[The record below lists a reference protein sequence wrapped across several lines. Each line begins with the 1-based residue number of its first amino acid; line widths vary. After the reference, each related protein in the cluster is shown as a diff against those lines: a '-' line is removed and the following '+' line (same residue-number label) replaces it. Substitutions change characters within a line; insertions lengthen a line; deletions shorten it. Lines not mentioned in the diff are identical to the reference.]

1 MRKCP
6 GCCRAAGTKY
16 VCHKRPQY
24 VPAAQTHPIL
34 QHSFSPSF
42 SEHTSQVS
50 KKVYSAIFNLLSTR
64 RYYITCQSFFYTLI
78 CQNCKFSCGLS
89 CPALPCGL
97 LHSLS
102 RRFPP
107 LQLCTQLFQRF
118 FLNARYIAPR
128 LLQAARRQP
137 APPPASLA
145 IMAGSPPFR
154 QAPKMRGPDQLLPSG
169 PPPSAAH
176 GRFPPF

>member
-1 MRKCP
+1 M
-6 GCCRAAGTKY
+6 
-16 VCHKRPQY
+16 
-24 VPAAQTHPIL
+24 
-34 QHSFSPSF
+34 
-42 SEHTSQVS
+42 
-50 KKVYSAIFNLLSTR
+50 YSAIFNFLSTR

-137 APPPASLA
+137 PPPASLA

-169 PPPSAAH
+169 PPPLRCPWPFPALLSMMRLPHTGANSTRGGGNPSAPSGRPPSCAH
-176 GRFPPF
+176 TLDMLRQDCYNHTYIY